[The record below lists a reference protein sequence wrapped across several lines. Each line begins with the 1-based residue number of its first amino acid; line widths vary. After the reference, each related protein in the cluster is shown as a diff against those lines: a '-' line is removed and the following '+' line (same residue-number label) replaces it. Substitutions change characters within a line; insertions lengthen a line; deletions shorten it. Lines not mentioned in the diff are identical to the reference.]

1 MIVLSAV
8 PPMPRITS
16 TSSRQPAPRVV
27 AATAVPSV
35 SKTTRL
41 SAITASDGRLS
52 YAMLA
57 AYAARISVELVGW
70 SGCVA
75 ITPSTRLFDAA
86 QAISAKKTEPG
97 ETLDLLDRME
107 GPREET
113 QVFT

>member
-1 MIVLSAV
+1 ML
-8 PPMPRITS
+8 RITP

-35 SKTTRL
+35 SKTTHL

-52 YAMLA
+52 YVILA
-57 AYAARISVELVGW
+57 AYAARISVELVDW
-70 SGCVA
+70 SRCVA
-75 ITPSTRLFDAA
+75 ITHSTCLFDAA
-86 QAISAKKTEPG
+86 QAISAKNTGPG
-97 ETLDLLDRME
+97 ETLDLLDRMK